1 MRKFVIQKILHPQNK
16 PLPIRDLYYKAFPG
30 LVDFYTYFNSFP
42 IVKWE
47 KYTRLS
53 NLHLYLSI
61 NGTCRLNFFE
71 DFKEPTLQK
80 QIISHI
86 FTSSIDIEIPYQ
98 PNSCCLLGFSLSELS
113 DDFNF
118 TSGHFYTQIEP
129 HDCQDIKLGIGI
141 CTFKREKYL
150 IHNLDILQKNILQ
163 NPESILFNNLDIY
176 VADNGNSVKDVLDEN
191 NIKLDRHIHL
201 FHNINA
207 GGSAGFTRCI
217 IEFLK
222 KKFSPTH
229 ILLMDDDVS
238 FETESIERTASFLTL
253 IKNEYKSDIIG
264 GAMLKEEAPVIQ
276 FESGAKWSLTHY
288 DSPQLLGS
296 NLDLT
301 EIRNVKSNLD
311 NLKANYNAWFYCCI
325 PTKTFEKHK
334 LPLPFFIHYDDIEY
348 GIRCNKNIININ
360 GICVWHPT
368 ESKYSP
374 TMTYYD
380 TRNSLIT
387 SFLWDANKN
396 TRFSLI
402 FLCLKKVLDTTTTY
416 RFIDWS
422 LFYKAVH
429 QVLCRTNEFASVD
442 PLLLHTKISS
452 QKYEHLAPSN
462 VLCKKKYISENEE
475 RHITSYFSKIGIKQ
489 IIDASISL
497 FLLLLPTYKS
507 DISIMNST
515 PPFFHPFFRGRK
527 KVYIYDKKKNMFFL
541 LKKESNKIFLCSIQ
555 FFILCL
561 EILFLY
567 NHARKKTKKQFEKT
581 TTVDYWTKYLKLNQP

>member
-1 MRKFVIQKILHPQNK
+1 MKKFVVQKILYPQNK
-16 PLPIRDLYYKAFPG
+16 PLPLRELYYKAKPG

-42 IVKWE
+42 IVKW
-47 KYTRLS
+47 KTYTHLS
-53 NLHLYLSI
+53 NIHLHLSI
-61 NGTCRLNFFE
+61 NGTCKLNIFDDSNESE
-71 DFKEPTLQK
+71 DSK
-80 QIISHI
+80 QRYSHF
-86 FTSSIDIEIPYQ
+86 FTSSTDIEIPYNA
-98 PNSCCLLGFSLSELS
+98 NSSCLLGFSLSELS
-113 DDFNF
+113 DDFSF
-118 TSGHFYTQIEP
+118 ISGHFYTLIEP
-129 HDCQDIKLGIGI
+129 CDCQDIKLGIGI

-150 IHNLDILQKNILQ
+150 LHNLDFLQMNILQ

-222 KKFSPTH
+222 KEIPPTH
-229 ILLMDDDVS
+229 ILLMDDDVT
-238 FETESIERTASFLTL
+238 FETESIERTTAFLSL
-253 IKNEYKSDIIG
+253 IKIEYKSDFIG
-264 GAMLKEEAPVIQ
+264 GAMLKEEVPIVQ
-276 FESGAKWSLTHY
+276 FENGAKWSLKHY
-288 DSPQLLGS
+288 DTPQLLET

-301 EIRNVKSNLD
+301 ESQNIKSNL
-311 NLKANYNAWFYCCI
+311 NNSNANYNAWFYCCI

-380 TRNSLIT
+380 TRNSLVT

-396 TRFSLI
+396 TRFALI
-402 FLCLKKVLDTTTTY
+402 FLCIKKIIDTTTTY
-416 RFIDWS
+416 RYIDWK

-429 QVLCRTNEFASVD
+429 QVLYRTQEFTSVD
-442 PLLLHTKISS
+442 PISLHTKISS
-452 QKYEHLAPSN
+452 QKYEYFAPSSI
-462 VLCKKKYISENEE
+462 LCKKKYISKNEVH
-475 RHITSYFSKIGIKQ
+475 HISSYFKKIGIKQ

-497 FLLLLPTYKS
+497 FLLFLPTYKK
-507 DISIMNST
+507 DICLMNST
-515 PPFFHPFFRGRK
+515 PPFFHPFFRSRK
-527 KVYIYDKKKNMFFL
+527 KIYVHDSKKNNFFL
-541 LKKESNKIFLCSIQ
+541 LKKESSKNFSCFIQ
-555 FFILCL
+555 FFILCF

-567 NHARKKTKKQFEKT
+567 NHARKETKKQFEKI